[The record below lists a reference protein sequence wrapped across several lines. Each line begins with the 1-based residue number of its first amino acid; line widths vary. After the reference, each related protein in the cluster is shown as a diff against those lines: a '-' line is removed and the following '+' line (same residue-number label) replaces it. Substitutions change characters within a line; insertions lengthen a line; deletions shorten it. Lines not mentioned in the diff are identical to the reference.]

1 MDSLVSYDRNII
13 KINQS
18 DLRQSRAIKMH
29 CRVLKQKKLVNI
41 LTIDLVS
48 LYCKGTCK
56 VLNSGY
62 TKRIFKSSKQE
73 QWVSVIFLQEIWA
86 KVMGF

>member
-18 DLRQSRAIKMH
+18 DLRQSRAIKMYS
-29 CRVLKQKKLVNI
+29 RVIKQKQLVNI
-41 LTIDLVS
+41 LTIDLVGS
-48 LYCKGTCK
+48 YCKWICK

-62 TKRIFKSSKQE
+62 TKRILKLSKQE

-86 KVMGF
+86 EVMGF